1 MSIDNIDNIDLL
13 ESLHLHNT
21 SHQGVTETPGP
32 QRLKPAYSLQVRIQQ
47 QDFLAETPCVENRF
61 LFRGTR
67 KHLGDRRDLRLNP
80 KVYDKAVGL
89 LRNNSEFTVAVS
101 LRQEEANVGTI
112 VSFAHGT
119 NRYLELQSSG
129 RKDEIRFHYKAQHEM
144 TAKIETFPFR
154 LADNEWHK
162 VAVSVSGAQVE
173 LLVDCHPLYRR
184 IIRPLDRNFTVPQLG
199 LWIGQRSRGHSYF
212 KGALQEVHLISGPHG
227 YLTQCPHLS
236 STCPTCGQFSLL
248 QNTVEQLT
256 KHLHELS
263 ERLVAAEGRISRVE
277 ECDCQK
283 SCRVNGSVHSD
294 GATWQRGCDICSCV
308 HGEIQC
314 RPVQCPDIR
323 CKNPVINPGECCPS
337 CLKQCY
343 LRGEMYDH
351 GESVNPKECVEC
363 ECLDGLMKC
372 KRIDPET
379 MCPPLS
385 CSPQEQFSVPGNCCK
400 FCKGVDYCIL
410 GHLCH
415 MNATCLNLQTTYAC
429 QCNAGFFGDGH
440 FCHDVDECQQ
450 EGGLEGHHC
459 HSNTH
464 CVNTNGSYICECLPG
479 YRRLDKF
486 NCVEL
491 DECSTGEHACHQRA
505 DCVNTLGSYHCKCQ
519 QGYEGDGYNCKPVCN
534 QTCLNGGECLSPGNC
549 TCRKGYVGPSCELD
563 LDECASN
570 LHRCHKNSVCVNM
583 PGWYYCRCKP
593 GYRSILHDNSHGPI
607 CQDIDECQEGTDTCH
622 PSARCVNTEGSFQ
635 CTCPTDRGPDC
646 KLSCM
651 FESIEVGNG
660 LTISPVG
667 QPCRR
672 CECSS
677 GVISC
682 REPTCDCSV
691 SGGSGSDKCCPQCDP
706 NAACRHQ
713 ELKHVMFRS
722 GERWI
727 YQCQTCECL
736 YGEIDCWAMECPP
749 LMCSNP
755 ILNPGDC
762 CPLCQDDPCDFDSGN
777 SSLNPAGGG
786 KPCTYLG
793 HLYESGS
800 QWKDP
805 YDKCTACNCKVPYCA
820 QLDGRL
826 CCNYDFRCSSPIRQS
841 VSITTVSDDSRVG
854 NTDES
859 HQGFA
864 ELSITEENISQ
875 IGPPQAQI
883 REAKASGIASD
894 VAADVNT
901 SGSKDLSK
909 FKSDGDRGGENTQET
924 DNNGTVP
931 LYVNSSTVLNN
942 SAVTINNGPTTDVY
956 TSQNS
961 SSRIGVSNH
970 DTKKHFNETEGS
982 GVQKTNTTNIKIN
995 GNQNNRS
1002 DERGRSNADDS
1013 HVQKREVIMKRVSK
1027 FVYLTDEEKKVV
1039 EERKG
1044 NIAQVKRQGGAD
1056 E

>member
-1 MSIDNIDNIDLL
+1 MACWLLASWSALTWIASATGQELSIDRIDLL

-32 QRLKPAYSLQVRIQQ
+32 QRLKPAYSLQ
-47 QDFLAETPCVENRF
+47 
-61 LFRGTR
+61 
-67 KHLGDRRDLRLNP
+67 GDRRDLRLNP
-80 KVYDKAVGL
+80 KVYEKAVGL
-89 LRNNSEFTVAVS
+89 LRNNSEFTVAAS
-101 LRQEEANVGTI
+101 LRQEESNVGTI

-129 RKDEIRFHYKAQHEM
+129 RKDEIRFHYKVQQEV
-144 TAKIETFPFR
+144 TAKMETFPFR

-199 LWIGQRSRGHSYF
+199 LWVGQRSRGHSYF

-283 SCRVNGSVHSD
+283 SCRVNGSVHPD
-294 GATWQRGCDICSCV
+294 GATWQRGCDICACV

-314 RPVQCPDIR
+314 RPVQCPNIR

-343 LRGEMYDH
+343 LSGVMYDH
-351 GESVNPKECVEC
+351 GESVNPKECIEC

-410 GHLCH
+410 GHMCH

-459 HSNTH
+459 HSNTR

-491 DECSTGEHACHQRA
+491 DECSTGEHSCHRHA

-519 QGYEGDGYNCKPVCN
+519 EGYEGDGYDCKPVCN
-534 QTCLNGGECLSPGNC
+534 QTCLNSGECLSPGNC

-563 LDECASN
+563 LDECVSN

-593 GYRSILHDNSHGPI
+593 GYRSILHDDNHGPI
-607 CQDIDECQEGTDTCH
+607 CQDIDECQEGTHTCH
-622 PSARCVNTEGSFQ
+622 PSARCINTEGGFQ
-635 CTCPTDRGPDC
+635 CTCPADRGPDC

-651 FESIEVGNG
+651 FEGTEVING
-660 LTISPVG
+660 LTVSPAG

-682 REPTCDCSV
+682 RDPTCDCSV
-691 SGGSGSDKCCPQCDP
+691 RGGSASDKCCPQCDP
-706 NAACRHQ
+706 SAACTHQ
-713 ELKHVMFRS
+713 ELKHVVFRS
-722 GERWI
+722 GDRWI

-749 LMCSNP
+749 LTCSSP
-755 ILNPGDC
+755 VLNPGDC
-762 CPLCQDDPCDFDSGN
+762 CPRCEDDPCGLDGTN
-777 SSLNPAGGG
+777 TSLNSADGG

-805 YDKCTACNCKVPYCA
+805 YDKCTACNCK
-820 QLDGRL
+820 DGRL
-826 CCNYDFRCSSPIRQS
+826 CCNYDFRCSAFFGQPL
-841 VSITTVSDDSRVG
+841 SITTVSDGSRVG
-854 NTDES
+854 NVDES
-859 HQGFA
+859 HQSVAG
-864 ELSITEENISQ
+864 LSHTGGNVSQ
-875 IGPPQAQI
+875 IGPPQTHI
-883 REAKASGIASD
+883 REANVSVVTTDGATNI
-894 VAADVNT
+894 NT
-901 SGSKDLSK
+901 AGSKDFSK
-909 FKSDGDRGGENTQET
+909 FKSVGGQGDENTHQYTE
-924 DNNGTVP
+924 NNGTLP
-931 LYVNSSTVLNN
+931 LFVNSATALNN
-942 SAVTINNGPTTDVY
+942 TVVTVSNGCTTDVVY

-961 SSRIGVSNH
+961 SPRIDISDHGTEKYV
-970 DTKKHFNETEGS
+970 NETEKS
-982 GVQKTNTTNIKIN
+982 GVQKTNTTNVKNI
-995 GNQNNRS
+995 GNQNNCS
-1002 DERGRSNADDS
+1002 NEGGRSADTNT
-1013 HVQKREVIMKRVSK
+1013 HVQKREAIMKEVSE
-1027 FVYLTDEEKKVV
+1027 FIYLTEEEVVVDERNANDAHV
-1039 EERKG
+1039 E
-1044 NIAQVKRQGGAD
+1044 RQGGA
-1056 E
+1056 EE

>member
-1 MSIDNIDNIDLL
+1 MACWLLASWSALTWIASATGQELSIDRIDLL

-32 QRLKPAYSLQVRIQQ
+32 QRLKPAYSLQ
-47 QDFLAETPCVENRF
+47 
-61 LFRGTR
+61 
-67 KHLGDRRDLRLNP
+67 GDRRDLRLNP
-80 KVYDKAVGL
+80 KVYEKAVGL
-89 LRNNSEFTVAVS
+89 LRNNSEFTVAAS
-101 LRQEEANVGTI
+101 LRQEESNVGTI

-129 RKDEIRFHYKAQHEM
+129 RKDEIRFHYKVQQEV
-144 TAKIETFPFR
+144 TAKMETFPFR

-199 LWIGQRSRGHSYF
+199 LWVGQRSRGHSYF

-283 SCRVNGSVHSD
+283 SCRVNGSVHPD
-294 GATWQRGCDICSCV
+294 GATWQRGCDICACV

-314 RPVQCPDIR
+314 RPVQCPNIR

-343 LRGEMYDH
+343 LSGVMYDH
-351 GESVNPKECVEC
+351 GESVNPKECIEC

-400 FCKGVDYCIL
+400 FCK
-410 GHLCH
+410 
-415 MNATCLNLQTTYAC
+415 
-429 QCNAGFFGDGH
+429 
-440 FCHDVDECQQ
+440 DVDECQQ

-459 HSNTH
+459 HSNTR

-491 DECSTGEHACHQRA
+491 DECSTGEHSCHRHA

-519 QGYEGDGYNCKPVCN
+519 EGYEGDGYDCKPVCN
-534 QTCLNGGECLSPGNC
+534 QTCLNSGECLSPGNC

-563 LDECASN
+563 LDECVSN

-593 GYRSILHDNSHGPI
+593 GYRSILHDDNHGPI
-607 CQDIDECQEGTDTCH
+607 CQDIDECQEGTHTCH
-622 PSARCVNTEGSFQ
+622 PSARCINTEGGFQ
-635 CTCPTDRGPDC
+635 CTCPADRGPDC

-651 FESIEVGNG
+651 FEGTEVING
-660 LTISPVG
+660 LTVSPAG

-682 REPTCDCSV
+682 RDPTCDCSV
-691 SGGSGSDKCCPQCDP
+691 RGGSASDKCCPQCDP
-706 NAACRHQ
+706 SAACTHQ
-713 ELKHVMFRS
+713 ELKHVVFRS
-722 GERWI
+722 GDRWI

-749 LMCSNP
+749 LTCSSP
-755 ILNPGDC
+755 VLNPGDC
-762 CPLCQDDPCDFDSGN
+762 CPRCEDDPCGLDGTN
-777 SSLNPAGGG
+777 TSLNSADGG

-826 CCNYDFRCSSPIRQS
+826 CCNYDFRCSAFFGQPL
-841 VSITTVSDDSRVG
+841 SITTVSDGSRVG
-854 NTDES
+854 NVDES
-859 HQGFA
+859 HQSVAG
-864 ELSITEENISQ
+864 LSHTGGNVSQ
-875 IGPPQAQI
+875 IGPPQTHI
-883 REAKASGIASD
+883 REANVSVVTTDGATNI
-894 VAADVNT
+894 NT
-901 SGSKDLSK
+901 AGSKDFSK
-909 FKSDGDRGGENTQET
+909 FKSVGGQGDENTHQYTE
-924 DNNGTVP
+924 NNGTLP
-931 LYVNSSTVLNN
+931 LFVNSATALNN
-942 SAVTINNGPTTDVY
+942 TVVTVSNGCTTDVVY

-961 SSRIGVSNH
+961 SPRIDISDHGTEKYV
-970 DTKKHFNETEGS
+970 NETEKS
-982 GVQKTNTTNIKIN
+982 GVQKTNTTNVKNI
-995 GNQNNRS
+995 GNQNNCS
-1002 DERGRSNADDS
+1002 NEGGRSADTNT
-1013 HVQKREVIMKRVSK
+1013 HVQKREAIMKEVSE
-1027 FVYLTDEEKKVV
+1027 FIYLTEEEVVVDERNANDAHV
-1039 EERKG
+1039 E
-1044 NIAQVKRQGGAD
+1044 RQGGA
-1056 E
+1056 EE

>member
-1 MSIDNIDNIDLL
+1 M
-13 ESLHLHNT
+13 
-21 SHQGVTETPGP
+21 
-32 QRLKPAYSLQVRIQQ
+32 
-47 QDFLAETPCVENRF
+47 
-61 LFRGTR
+61 
-67 KHLGDRRDLRLNP
+67 
-80 KVYDKAVGL
+80 
-89 LRNNSEFTVAVS
+89 
-101 LRQEEANVGTI
+101 
-112 VSFAHGT
+112 
-119 NRYLELQSSG
+119 
-129 RKDEIRFHYKAQHEM
+129 
-144 TAKIETFPFR
+144 ETFPFR

-199 LWIGQRSRGHSYF
+199 LWVGQRSRGHSYF

-283 SCRVNGSVHSD
+283 SCRVNGSVHPD
-294 GATWQRGCDICSCV
+294 GATWQRGCDICACV

-314 RPVQCPDIR
+314 RPVQCPNIR

-343 LRGEMYDH
+343 LSGVMYDH
-351 GESVNPKECVEC
+351 GESVNPKECIEC

-400 FCKGVDYCIL
+400 FCK
-410 GHLCH
+410 
-415 MNATCLNLQTTYAC
+415 
-429 QCNAGFFGDGH
+429 
-440 FCHDVDECQQ
+440 DVDECQQ

-459 HSNTH
+459 HSNTR

-491 DECSTGEHACHQRA
+491 DECSTGEHSCHRHA

-519 QGYEGDGYNCKPVCN
+519 EGYEGDGYDCKPVCN
-534 QTCLNGGECLSPGNC
+534 QTCLNSGECLSPGNC

-563 LDECASN
+563 LDECVSN

-593 GYRSILHDNSHGPI
+593 GYRSILHDDNHGPI
-607 CQDIDECQEGTDTCH
+607 CQDIDECQEGTHTCH
-622 PSARCVNTEGSFQ
+622 PSARCINTEGGFQ
-635 CTCPTDRGPDC
+635 CTCPADRGPDC

-651 FESIEVGNG
+651 FEGTEVING
-660 LTISPVG
+660 LTVSPAG

-682 REPTCDCSV
+682 RDPTCDCSV
-691 SGGSGSDKCCPQCDP
+691 RGGSASDKCCPQCDP
-706 NAACRHQ
+706 SAACTHQ
-713 ELKHVMFRS
+713 ELKHVVFRS
-722 GERWI
+722 GDRWI

-749 LMCSNP
+749 LTCSSP
-755 ILNPGDC
+755 VLNPGDC
-762 CPLCQDDPCDFDSGN
+762 CPRCEDDPCGLDGTN
-777 SSLNPAGGG
+777 TSLNSADGG

-820 QLDGRL
+820 QLVSNIACCVQRMDVFAAIMTSVALLFLANPLVSPLSLMAAGLEMLMNLIRVLLGLVTREEMSVRL
-826 CCNYDFRCSSPIRQS
+826 AHRKHIFERLMLVLSQLMVLPTLTQLVARTSPSSKVLVVKVMKILINILKTMALCHCLLIVPQH
-841 VSITTVSDDSRVG
+841 SITLLL
-854 NTDES
+854 
-859 HQGFA
+859 
-864 ELSITEENISQ
+864 LSVM
-875 IGPPQAQI
+875 
-883 REAKASGIASD
+883 D
-894 VAADVNT
+894 VLQMLCILVKT
-901 SGSKDLSK
+901 LLLGSILVIMVL
-909 FKSDGDRGGENTQET
+909 KSMLMRLKNQVYRRLTQ
-924 DNNGTVP
+924 
-931 LYVNSSTVLNN
+931 
-942 SAVTINNGPTTDVY
+942 
-956 TSQNS
+956 QM
-961 SSRIGVSNH
+961 SRILA
-970 DTKKHFNETEGS
+970 
-982 GVQKTNTTNIKIN
+982 IKITAATKVED
-995 GNQNNRS
+995 Q
-1002 DERGRSNADDS
+1002 
-1013 HVQKREVIMKRVSK
+1013 
-1027 FVYLTDEEKKVV
+1027 LTPIPMCKS
-1039 EERKG
+1039 
-1044 NIAQVKRQGGAD
+1044 VKR
-1056 E
+1056 

>member
-1 MSIDNIDNIDLL
+1 MACWLLASWSALTWIASAAGQELNIDSIDLL
-13 ESLHLHNT
+13 ESLHLHNS

-32 QRLKPAYSLQVRIQQ
+32 QRLKPAYNLQG
-47 QDFLAETPCVENRF
+47 E
-61 LFRGTR
+61 
-67 KHLGDRRDLRLNP
+67 HRDLRLNA
-80 KVYDKAVGL
+80 KVYEKAVGL
-89 LRNNSEFTVAVS
+89 LRNNSEFTVAAS
-101 LRQEEANVGTI
+101 LRQEESNVGTI

-129 RKDEIRFHYKAQHEM
+129 RKDEIRFHYKVQHET
-144 TAKIETFPFR
+144 TAKMETFPFR

-199 LWIGQRSRGHSYF
+199 LWVGQRSRGHSYF

-263 ERLVAAEGRISRVE
+263 ERLVAAEGRISHVE

-283 SCRVNGSVHSD
+283 SCRVNGSVHPD
-294 GATWQRGCDICSCV
+294 GATWQRGCDICACV

-314 RPVQCPDIR
+314 RPVQCPNIR

-351 GESVNPKECVEC
+351 GESVNPRECVEC

-410 GHLCH
+410 GHMCH

-440 FCHDVDECQQ
+440 FCHDIDECQQ

-459 HSNTH
+459 HSNTR

-491 DECSTGEHACHQRA
+491 DECSTGEHACHEHA

-519 QGYEGDGYNCKPVCN
+519 QGYEGDGYTCKPVCN

-593 GYRSILHDNSHGPI
+593 GYRSILHDSSHGPI
-607 CQDIDECQEGTDTCH
+607 CQDIDECQEGTHTCH
-622 PSARCVNTEGSFQ
+622 PSARCVNNEGGFQ
-635 CTCPTDRGPDC
+635 CTCPKDRGPDC

-651 FESIEVGNG
+651 FEGTEVGNG
-660 LTISPVG
+660 LTISPAG

-682 REPTCDCSV
+682 KDPACDCS
-691 SGGSGSDKCCPQCDP
+691 GSVSDKCCPQCDP
-706 NAACRHQ
+706 SAACRHQ
-713 ELKHVMFRS
+713 ELKHVVFRS

-749 LMCSNP
+749 LTCSNP

-762 CPLCQDDPCDFDSGN
+762 CPRCQDDPCGLDSSN
-777 SSLNPAGGG
+777 TSLSTESGG

-800 QWKDP
+800 KWKDP

-820 QLDGRL
+820 QLVSNIACCVQRMDVFAAIMISVALLLVANPSVSPLSLMIAGLEMLMSLIVLLLGSVSREEMSVKLAHRKHRFERLMLVVSQLVVLPKVAHLAARTSPSSKVTVVLNTLITMRL
-826 CCNYDFRCSSPIRQS
+826 CRCLLIVLLHLVTLLLQS
-841 VSITTVSDDSRVG
+841 VMDLLQMCILVKTLHRGSVLVMNMLMRLMKQVYRRLTQQMSRVM
-854 NTDES
+854 
-859 HQGFA
+859 A
-864 ELSITEENISQ
+864 I
-875 IGPPQAQI
+875 
-883 REAKASGIASD
+883 KAT
-894 VAADVNT
+894 AAT
-901 SGSKDLSK
+901 KM
-909 FKSDGDRGGENTQET
+909 GDQL
-924 DNNGTVP
+924 P
-931 LYVNSSTVLNN
+931 
-942 SAVTINNGPTTDVY
+942 
-956 TSQNS
+956 
-961 SSRIGVSNH
+961 RIPMCKN
-970 DTKKHFNETEGS
+970 
-982 GVQKTNTTNIKIN
+982 
-995 GNQNNRS
+995 
-1002 DERGRSNADDS
+1002 
-1013 HVQKREVIMKRVSK
+1013 
-1027 FVYLTDEEKKVV
+1027 
-1039 EERKG
+1039 
-1044 NIAQVKRQGGAD
+1044 VKR
-1056 E
+1056 